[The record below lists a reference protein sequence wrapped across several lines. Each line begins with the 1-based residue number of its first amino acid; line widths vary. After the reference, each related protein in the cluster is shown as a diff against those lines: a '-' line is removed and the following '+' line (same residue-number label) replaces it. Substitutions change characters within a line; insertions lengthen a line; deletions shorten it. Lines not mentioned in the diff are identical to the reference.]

1 MVSTISGGYREGETP
16 LPIPNRAVKPLSAD
30 GTWPFRPG
38 RVGRRRFYLKDEG
51 SPLAA
56 PSSFRHATE
65 LRTIR
70 GALSYL
76 RLDMKS
82 AAIRLSKRRG
92 L

>member
-1 MVSTISGGYREGETP
+1 
-16 LPIPNRAVKPLSAD
+16 
-30 GTWPFRPG
+30 
-38 RVGRRRFYLKDEG
+38 LKDEG